1 MQIARVSLSW
11 LPVAALALL
20 VVALAGCASG
30 GHNGPTSCDVAC
42 ASCGCSSHG
51 CGCGPAAPPS
61 DLPKDPA
68 PCMKYCKVWVP
79 PVYRDVPRLTCQ
91 CGHACP
97 VEKEVTETCFRTV
110 CTPGKCYG
118 CTTPDRD
125 CEAVAVQ
132 VCPGGYRWQEVEG
145 GCWRYCE
152 SKPSYK
158 WCKKQVHEDGIEYCS
173 NEPPQYHTEVVKT
186 DKRVCDVTYEPSSY
200 KTTWCKECYTPGH
213 WEWVMKYDCDPC
225 PPKEACCEPYTYCL
239 GNKVTVG
246 STCCS
251 R

>member
-1 MQIARVSLSW
+1 MQIARTFQRW
-11 LPVAALALL
+11 MPVVAVVFA

-30 GHNGPTSCDVAC
+30 RSGCGSATSCDMAC
-42 ASCGCSSHG
+42 APCRGACG
-51 CGCGPAAPPS
+51 GCGPAAPPS

-68 PCMKYCKVWVP
+68 LCMKYCRVWVP
-79 PVYRDVPRLTCQ
+79 PVYRDVPRLTPV
-91 CGHACP
+91 CGNPCRT
-97 VEKEVTETCFRTV
+97 EKLVTETCFRTV

-118 CTTPDRD
+118 CTTPERD

-152 SKPSYK
+152 CKPSYK
-158 WCKKQVHEDGIEYCS
+158 WCKKQVHEDGIDYCM
-173 NEPPQYHTEVVKT
+173 NEPPEYRTEVVKT
-186 DKRVCDVTYEPSSY
+186 DRRVCDVVYEPPTY

-213 WEWVMKYDCDPC
+213 WEWRLEHACDPC
-225 PPKEACCEPYTYCL
+225 PPKECCCEPYTYCI
-239 GNKVTVG
+239 GQTFTNT
-246 STCCS
+246 STCCG